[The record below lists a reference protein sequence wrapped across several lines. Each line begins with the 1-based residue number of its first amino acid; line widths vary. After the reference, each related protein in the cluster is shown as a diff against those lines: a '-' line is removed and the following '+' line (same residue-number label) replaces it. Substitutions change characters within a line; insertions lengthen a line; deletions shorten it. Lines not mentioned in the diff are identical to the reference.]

1 MSVKTKKIPAF
12 GTRKIARKPLTKK
25 GNETMKYETTI
36 GQIKTPKTVK
46 EFRENLKN
54 YFFTA
59 GEDYLC
65 VFTKN
70 GGARDIPINNISSLE
85 DLYELT
91 GTGFDGDGSTPCIV
105 PLIDYEQEKIMD
117 VGKKTGYRSFFGEDY
132 KVYTK
137 EQSLS
142 AQHKVEDPKWFG
154 LDNKILREFYVK
166 VLGDF
171 SGYEVVDV
179 SKELFPTTTN

>member
-1 MSVKTKKIPAF
+1 MSVKTKKIPTF

-54 YFFTA
+54 YFFTV

-70 GGARDIPINNISSLE
+70 GGTRDIPINNISSLD

-91 GTGFDGDGSTPCIV
+91 GTGFNGDGSAPGIV

-117 VGKKTGYRSFFGEDY
+117 VRKKTGTTWSFFGEDY

-142 AQHKVEDPKWFG
+142 VQDVVERPQWFG

-171 SGYEVVDV
+171 SGYG
-179 SKELFPTTTN
+179 PY

>member
-1 MSVKTKKIPAF
+1 
-12 GTRKIARKPLTKK
+12 
-25 GNETMKYETTI
+25 MKYETTI

-59 GEDYLC
+59 GEDYLW
-65 VFTKN
+65 VRTKD
-70 GGARDIPINNISSLE
+70 GARDIPINNISSLD

-91 GTGFDGDGSTPCIV
+91 GTGFNGDGSSPCIV

-142 AQHKVEDPKWFG
+142 AQYKVEDPKWFG

-179 SKELFPTTTN
+179 SKEPFPTTTN